1 MEVLQMIIDFIIHID
16 EHLISIVANY
26 GTWTYAI
33 LFLIIFAETGL
44 VVTPFLPGD
53 SLLFAAGAISATG
66 VMDPLLLFILLFGA
80 AVLGDFVNY
89 SVGSYLGLKIFT
101 KDAKLFKT
109 TYLEKT
115 QEFFKKYGGKTIL
128 VARFVPIIRTYAPFI
143 AGAGSMNYSKFLFY
157 NVLGGAIWTSLF
169 ITDGYFFGNFTFVK
183 YIFSMVVFIIIG
195 TCIVLILWEFVKK
208 KLTSQKVDNIKSRR
222 RA

>member
-1 MEVLQMIIDFIIHID
+1 MEIIQVIIDFIIHID

-53 SLLFAAGAISATG
+53 SLLFAAGAIAATG
-66 VMDPLLLFILLFGA
+66 VINPFILFLLLFIA

-89 SVGSYLGLKIFT
+89 SVGSYLGLKIF
-101 KDAKLFKT
+101 KEDAKVFKT
-109 TYLEKT
+109 SYLEKT
-115 QEFFKKYGGKTIL
+115 QVFFDKYGGKTIV
-128 VARFVPIIRTYAPFI
+128 VARFVPIVRTYAPFV

-157 NVLGGAIWTSLF
+157 NVFGGALWTSLF
-169 ITDGYFFGNFTFVK
+169 LAAGYLFGNLPFVK
-183 YIFSMVVFIIIG
+183 NNFSLVVFVIIG
-195 TCIVLILWEFVKK
+195 VSVLPIVWEFAKK
-208 KLTSQKVDNIKSRR
+208 VFAKQQTKKVV
-222 RA
+222 